1 MRRSVEK
8 PEGCPCSRR
17 EIFGWSIFKMRAALA
32 CVSRRAR
39 MNTSYT
45 NSKIGFRE
53 AFFRVWQAEVSEEI
67 TASFLDID
75 CLAIFFTS
83 IPLPLPIQ
91 PIKMQ

>member
-17 EIFGWSIFKMRAALA
+17 EIFGWLIFKKRAALA

-45 NSKIGFRE
+45 NSKISFRE

-75 CLAIFFTS
+75 CFSYFLYLDPAT
-83 IPLPLPIQ
+83 PTNPTD
-91 PIKMQ
+91 